1 MRVAIAE
8 FKSHFAKYI
17 REAQSGGVVE
27 VTSHRKIVARL
38 QGVASPDVSADSTTA
53 SRLVAAGLA
62 TWQGGK
68 PVGASLRLQESQAGS
83 ATVSALVLED
93 RN

>member
-1 MRVAIAE
+1 MRVSIVE

-17 REAQSGGVVE
+17 RQVQTGEAIE
-27 VTSHRKIVARL
+27 VTSHRKVVARL
-38 QGVASPDVSADSTTA
+38 HGVALPDGTTT
-53 SRLVAAGLA
+53 SRLVAARVA

-68 PVGASLRLQESQAGS
+68 PMGASLRLLESHIGS
-83 ATVSALVLED
+83 AAISALVLED

>member
-1 MRVAIAE
+1 MQVSIAK
-8 FKSHFAKYI
+8 FKSHLANYV
-17 REAQSGGVVE
+17 RHAQSGQVVE
-27 VTSHRKIVARL
+27 LTSHRKVVARL
-38 QGVASPDVSADSTTA
+38 AGVSPSDGTAA

-68 PVGASLRLQESQAGS
+68 PAGASLRLSEKGASIS
-83 ATVSALVLED
+83 SMVLAD

>member
-1 MRVAIAE
+1 MRIAIAE

-17 REAQSGGVVE
+17 RQVQSGDAIE
-27 VTSHRKIVARL
+27 VTSHRKVVARL
-38 QGVASPDVSADSTTA
+38 QGVGQIDGTAA
-53 SRLVAAGLA
+53 SRLVAAGVA

-68 PVGASLRLQESQAGS
+68 PVGASLQLQPSEARGASL
-83 ATVSALVLED
+83 SALVLED